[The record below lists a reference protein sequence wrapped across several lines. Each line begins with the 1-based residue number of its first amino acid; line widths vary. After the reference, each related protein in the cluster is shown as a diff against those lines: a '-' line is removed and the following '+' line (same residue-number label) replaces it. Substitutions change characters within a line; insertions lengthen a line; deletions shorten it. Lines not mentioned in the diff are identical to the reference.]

1 MECVSTLRL
10 IGLLVLYFLFSP
22 KWYTFKWCFG
32 HKKCRLKIKP
42 KERQK
47 EYIVNNH
54 LHLFWSVKTVPPS
67 GVFLDSSAPRG
78 KVEIMENNAR
88 GHVITESVYYFWI
101 SSVLLTTH
109 QWNITLECKHNNFS
123 LLFTT
128 VSPNPEQS
136 VTRHNSVFIK
146 WMLTS
151 HFYVKNIICIFPLA
165 GKFSI
170 VHI

>member
-1 MECVSTLRL
+1 MFWSQKMQV
-10 IGLLVLYFLFSP
+10 
-22 KWYTFKWCFG
+22 K
-32 HKKCRLKIKP
+32 

-78 KVEIMENNAR
+78 KVEIMENNER
-88 GHVITESVYYFWI
+88 GHVIPESVYHLRL

-109 QWNITLECKHNNFS
+109 QWNITLQCKHNNFS

-136 VTRHNSVFIK
+136 VTSHNSVFIK
-146 WMLTS
+146 WINWETITRYLLPVLTIR
-151 HFYVKNIICIFPLA
+151 FIIEA
-165 GKFSI
+165 NR
-170 VHI
+170 